1 MSAVSNN
8 AKVFLAWY
16 LSNLATSPLRTK
28 ACTSGI
34 LSGLQELTA
43 QKLSGAKKFDKRII
57 QMAAYGKDNSSINRD
72 YFFNEQNRIIYFWT
86 S

>member
-1 MSAVSNN
+1 MSSPVSSN

-16 LSNLATSPLRTK
+16 LSNLAAAPLRTK
-28 ACTSGI
+28 ACTSGV

-57 QMAAYGKDNSSINRD
+57 QMAAYGMYES
-72 YFFNEQNRIIYFWT
+72 RIPLMLHVLMH
-86 S
+86 